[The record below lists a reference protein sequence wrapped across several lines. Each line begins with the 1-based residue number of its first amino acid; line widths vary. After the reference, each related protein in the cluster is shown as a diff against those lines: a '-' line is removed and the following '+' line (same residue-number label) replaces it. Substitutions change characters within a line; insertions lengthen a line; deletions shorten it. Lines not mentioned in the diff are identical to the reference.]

1 MAPGT
6 PPPAESGHTLAQAM
20 RTRAFWLLSVGHGL
34 ALMVV
39 TSVNVHAVLHMTQ
52 GLGYSV
58 TQAGWVITLMTM
70 GQVVG
75 VLLGMGLGDRYD
87 KRRLAALCMA
97 SHGLGLLCLTWSTQ
111 PLHLLG
117 FAAFHGV
124 AWGMRGPL
132 MHALRAD
139 YFGRRAIGTILGVS
153 GAIVAIGQ
161 IAGPMLAGAL
171 ADRTGDYRVA
181 FTLIALL
188 VSAGSLAFVFAR
200 RPEAR

>member
-1 MAPGT
+1 
-6 PPPAESGHTLAQAM
+6 
-20 RTRAFWLLSVGHGL
+20 
-34 ALMVV
+34 
-39 TSVNVHAVLHMTQ
+39 
-52 GLGYSV
+52 
-58 TQAGWVITLMTM
+58 
-70 GQVVG
+70 
-75 VLLGMGLGDRYD
+75 
-87 KRRLAALCMA
+87 
-97 SHGLGLLCLTWSTQ
+97 
-111 PLHLLG
+111 
-117 FAAFHGV
+117 
-124 AWGMRGPL
+124 MRGPL

-161 IAGPMLAGAL
+161 ITGPMLAGAL